1 MLKSFNFN
9 RLCRFIIAHK
19 PNAEPVPKGVPV
31 NRISRAVRIFT
42 GLILLLSTAACAA
55 GPSPAPLQPSLPRQ
69 QQPAT
74 AVPTA
79 MPTTAAP
86 ATVVP
91 TAAALYLDPGAPT
104 GQRVEDLLA
113 RMTLAEKIGQM
124 TQVEKNSL
132 QPGKLTE
139 FFIGSVLSGGGGS
152 PSSNT
157 PEAWVKMVDGYQK
170 AALATRLRIPMLYG
184 VDAVHGHNNLKG
196 AVIFPHNIGLGA
208 ANDPALVEKIGAA
221 TAEELSA
228 TGIRWNFAPVV
239 AVVQDI
245 RWGRAYEGYS
255 ENTALVTALSSAY
268 IKGQQNASGS
278 GLAVAPS
285 VLTTPKHFIG
295 DGGTTWGSPTTN
307 HYMIDQ
313 GDLRVDE
320 ATLRKVFLPPYQ
332 AAIQAGAQSIMVSF
346 SSWNGQKMHGQK
358 YLLTDVLKNELG
370 FQGFLVSDWQ
380 AIDQLPG
387 GYDSDVVAAVNAGI
401 DLVMVPFAY
410 PQFISSLTAAVQSGK
425 VPQARIDDAVRRILT
440 VKFNLG
446 LFEHPYAGPAL
457 LKTVGSEAHRALAR
471 EAVAK
476 SLVLLKNDAQAL
488 PASKDAAL
496 IFVGGPLADDIGAQ
510 CGGWTIEWQGK
521 SGDIT
526 PGTSLLAA
534 VRAAVSP
541 TTKVEYSGDGS
552 YNANAQ
558 ADIGIAVVG
567 EKPYAEGVGD
577 AADLSLTDRD
587 RTLIQNMR
595 RSSKKLVV
603 VVLSGRPLIITGEL
617 ASADAWVA
625 AWLPGTEGQGITDVL
640 FGDLPFTG
648 KLPYTWPASM
658 DQLPLGPANPR
669 AASQKPLFPYGYG
682 LK

>member
-1 MLKSFNFN
+1 ML
-9 RLCRFIIAHK
+9 A
-19 PNAEPVPKGVPV
+19 
-31 NRISRAVRIFT
+31 
-42 GLILLLSTAACAA
+42 
-55 GPSPAPLQPSLPRQ
+55 
-69 QQPAT
+69 
-74 AVPTA
+74 
-79 MPTTAAP
+79 
-86 ATVVP
+86 
-91 TAAALYLDPGAPT
+91 
-104 GQRVEDLLA
+104 
-113 RMTLAEKIGQM
+113 
-124 TQVEKNSL
+124 
-132 QPGKLTE
+132 
-139 FFIGSVLSGGGGS
+139 
-152 PSSNT
+152 
-157 PEAWVKMVDGYQK
+157 
-170 AALATRLRIPMLYG
+170 
-184 VDAVHGHNNLKG
+184 
-196 AVIFPHNIGLGA
+196 
-208 ANDPALVEKIGAA
+208 
-221 TAEELSA
+221 
-228 TGIRWNFAPVV
+228 
-239 AVVQDI
+239 
-245 RWGRAYEGYS
+245 
-255 ENTALVTALSSAY
+255 
-268 IKGQQNASGS
+268 
-278 GLAVAPS
+278 
-285 VLTTPKHFIG
+285 TPKHFIG

-387 GYDSDVVAAVNAGI
+387 SYDSDVVAAVNAGM
-401 DLVMVPFAY
+401 DMVMVPFAY

-496 IFVGGPLADDIGAQ
+496 IYVGGPLADDIGAQ

-526 PGTSLLAA
+526 PGTTLLAA

-541 TTKVEYSGDGS
+541 TTKVEYTGDGS

-603 VVLSGRPLIITGEL
+603 VVLSGRPLIITSEL
-617 ASADAWVA
+617 AIRGCLGGRLA
-625 AWLPGTEGQGITDVL
+625 ARHRRPGHHRRPV
-640 FGDLPFTG
+640 
-648 KLPYTWPASM
+648 WRPAFHR
-658 DQLPLGPANPR
+658 QTALHLARLHGPA
-669 AASQKPLFPYGYG
+669 AARPGQPQGRQSEAAVPVRVWVEVEPLREAFQTVVLRNMA
-682 LK
+682 LKAG